1 MASRPATAPPL
12 RDIVLLGGGHA
23 NVQVLRAF
31 AMRPEPGLRLTVV
44 AREPHSPYSGMLPG
58 LVAGSYRWQDIHIDV
73 ARLAA
78 VAGARFIA
86 AEATGLDLEAARVA
100 LRGRPPLRYD
110 VLAINTGGVPADAP
124 AAKFVTAVKP
134 IGRFLPIWDRIKAD
148 PNIGRLAIVGGGP
161 GGVEL
166 ALAIVKSEP
175 RLRCVLLEAGPAP
188 LPGLPARA
196 RARLLAALRGRGV
209 EVACNARV
217 QAAADGEL
225 AAADG
230 RRWPADHVLWATG
243 VGAPRWL
250 AVAGLATD
258 PAGFATVSR
267 NLQSTSHPAV
277 FAAGDM
283 ASVVGAQRPKS
294 GVYAVRQGP
303 VLAENLRRFALGQPL
318 RRYRPQRRALAI
330 VGLADGRAVAARGGW
345 QLAGTAVWRW
355 KRWLDARFM
364 RRFAEL
370 PPMQPPAPRLPPA
383 LRADAPPPMRCG
395 GCGAKVGADALARVL
410 ARLDVGGDG
419 TPPASRVEDAAVVQV
434 AAGQLAMSC
443 DGFRAMVDDGY
454 RFGRI
459 AAHHALN
466 DLFAMGAAPSFAL
479 ALATVPLMA
488 AAMMEEDLYQ
498 MMAGAL
504 AVFREH
510 GVALVGGHSAE
521 GAEPGL
527 AFSVTGTLR
536 EAALAKGGLTAG
548 EQLVLT
554 KPVGTGVV
562 LSAAMQGGAEAREV
576 LAAIGAMDSS
586 NAAAAN
592 VLRRH
597 GAKGCTDVTGF
608 GLAGHLTEMTR
619 AAGVG
624 ARLQAVAVPL
634 LPGASRL
641 LAAGFASSLQE
652 NNEQA
657 LVDFHIQGGAPS
669 APALR
674 LLADPQT
681 AGGLLAGVP
690 AEAAAH
696 CVAELRRGGYVDA
709 AVIGTVT
716 DSELSIDLA
725 GDDGGR
731 TQYAAG

>member
-1 MASRPATAPPL
+1 MAPRQAAPAPPL

-58 LVAGSYRWQDIHIDV
+58 LVAGDYCWQDIHIDM

-78 VAGARFIA
+78 RSGARFIA
-86 AEATGLDLEAARVA
+86 AEATGLDLAAARVA
-100 LRGRPPLRYD
+100 LSGRPPLRYD
-110 VLAINTGGVPADAP
+110 ILAINVGGVPAHAP
-124 AAKFVTAVKP
+124 VGGFVTAVKP
-134 IGRFLPIWDRIKAD
+134 IGRFLPIWRQLKAD
-148 PNIGRLAIVGGGP
+148 PNIGHLAIVGGGP
-161 GGVEL
+161 AGVEL
-166 ALAIVKSEP
+166 ALAIAKSQP
-175 RLRCVLLEAGPAP
+175 HWRCLVLEAGPAL
-188 LPGLPARA
+188 LPSLPPRA
-196 RARLLAALRGRGV
+196 RAKLLAALRQRRV
-209 EVACNARV
+209 EVACGAKV
-217 QAAADGEL
+217 EAAVDGEL

-230 RRWPADHVLWATG
+230 RRWRADHVLWTTG
-243 VGAPRWL
+243 VRAPRWL
-250 AVAGLATD
+250 AAAGLATD
-258 PAGFATVSR
+258 AGGFATVARS
-267 NLQSTSHPAV
+267 LQSTSHEAV
-277 FAAGDM
+277 FAAGDV
-283 ASVVGAQRPKS
+283 ASIVGNARPKS
-294 GVYAVRQGP
+294 GVFAVRQGP
-303 VLAENLRRFALGQPL
+303 VLAANVRRFALGRPL
-318 RRYRPQRRALAI
+318 RRYRPQRAALAI

-345 QLAGTAVWRW
+345 QLGGAAVWRW

-364 RRFAEL
+364 RRFARL
-370 PPMQPPAPRLPPA
+370 PPMQAPPPRLPPG
-383 LRADAPPPMRCG
+383 LRAEAPPAMRCG

-410 ARLDVGGDG
+410 ARLDVGEPGIA
-419 TPPASRVEDAAVVQV
+419 PASRVEDAAVVQV
-434 AAGQLAMSC
+434 AAGQMAMSC

-466 DLFAMGAAPSFAL
+466 DLFAMGAQPTFAL

-504 AVFREH
+504 AVFTEH
-510 GVALVGGHSAE
+510 DVALVGGHSAE

-548 EQLVLT
+548 ERLVLT
-554 KPVGTGVV
+554 KPLGTGVV
-562 LSAAMQGGAEAREV
+562 LSAAMQGGARAREV
-576 LAAIGAMDSS
+576 LAAIAAMDAS
-586 NAAAAN
+586 NAAAAT

-597 GAKGCTDVTGF
+597 GAMGCTDVTGF

-624 ARLQAVAVPL
+624 ARLQGSAVPR
-634 LPGASRL
+634 LPGAHRL
-641 LAAGFASSLQE
+641 LAAGFASSLQD

-657 LVDFHIQGGAPS
+657 LADFSIEGAAPN
-669 APALR
+669 APAVR

-681 AGGLLAGVP
+681 AGGLIGGVP
-690 AEAAAH
+690 ADAAAA
-696 CVAELRRGGYVDA
+696 CVAELRRCGYAAA

-716 DSELSIDLA
+716 DGELAIDVS
-725 GDDGGR
+725 GSDVG
-731 TQYAAG
+731 